1 MKCPPR
7 FPSLLGGDGGP
18 ARVARFTGRHLA
30 SPSSHRVKDRSV
42 QRRINNLVV
51 GHFRPFLPEHHPNL
65 ADPLRKVA
73 FDRQLVL
80 NGKAA

>member
-1 MKCPPR
+1 MER
-7 FPSLLGGDGGP
+7 SAGFHSLLGCQFGP
-18 ARVARFTGRHLA
+18 HGFARFTGRHLA
-30 SPSSHRVKDRSV
+30 SPSSYRVKDRSV
-42 QRRINNLVV
+42 ERRINNLVV

-80 NGKAA
+80 NGKVA

>member
-1 MKCPPR
+1 MEHPFGFRALFSSETKPLGVAGLAASCP
-7 FPSLLGGDGGP
+7 
-18 ARVARFTGRHLA
+18 A
-30 SPSSHRVKDRSV
+30 SSSSHRVKDRSV

-51 GHFRPFLPEHHPNL
+51 GHFRPFLPEHHPNF